1 MPGVQPMALNHN
13 GQAKQQSIYTKTKQ
27 TMTAQQLQDKLIQL
41 NACEPAIEWAK
52 DKDLNTA
59 WNTCERGDWMI
70 WLLTESKN
78 EVTDQELRLIAVE
91 CCRSVQRLM
100 TDQRSINA
108 VDVAERYANGEATDE
123 ELRQAQAAAGVAWDA
138 AGAAAWEAREAR
150 EARAAAWAAAAAA
163 WDAARAAAEDAGV
176 AAREARAAAWE
187 AREARAAAWEAE
199 SKKQSDIVRKIVPNF
214 KLKQ

>member
-1 MPGVQPMALNHN
+1 MALNHN

-70 WLLTESKN
+70 WLLTESPN

-123 ELRQAQAAAGVAWDA
+123 ELRQAQAAAEAAWESA
-138 AGAAAWEAREAR
+138 AEAAWEAM
-150 EARAAAWAAAAAA
+150 AAAAAA
-163 WDAARAAAEDAGV
+163 RA
-176 AAREARAAAWE
+176 
-187 AREARAAAWEAE
+187 AE
-199 SKKQSDIVRKIVPNF
+199 SKKQADIVRKIVPTF
-214 KLKQ
+214 KFK

>member
-1 MPGVQPMALNHN
+1 MPRVQPMAPDNN

-41 NACEPAIEWAK
+41 NACEPAIEWANG
-52 DKDLNTA
+52 KDLETA

-91 CCRSVQRLM
+91 CCRSIQHLM
-100 TDQRSINA
+100 TDERSINA

-123 ELRQAQAAAGVAWDA
+123 ELKEAKEA
-138 AGAAAWEAREAR
+138 AREAR
-150 EARAAAWAAAAAA
+150 EAAWAAREAREAALAAWAAAREAAAEAAWAAAAAA
-163 WDAARAAAEDAGV
+163 W
-176 AAREARAAAWE
+176 
-187 AREARAAAWEAE
+187 EAE
-199 SKKQSDIVRKIVPNF
+199 NKKQSDIVRKIVPNF

>member
-41 NACEPAIEWAK
+41 NACEPAIEWANG
-52 DKDLNTA
+52 KDLETA

-70 WLLTESKN
+70 WLLTESQN
-78 EVTDQELRLIAVE
+78 EVTDKQLRLIAVE

-138 AGAAAWEAREAR
+138 AGAAA
-150 EARAAAWAAAAAA
+150 
-163 WDAARAAAEDAGV
+163 RAAAEEAGA
-176 AAREARAAAWE
+176 AAR
-187 AREARAAAWEAE
+187 EAE

-214 KLKQ
+214 KFK